1 MNMIATAQRPGEN
14 EAMADIDL
22 RIRNTFAVLG
32 KVAQGIIDG
41 NITAVIT
48 SGAAGCG
55 KTYTLEKALQKAES
69 DGLVNF
75 QSVKGA
81 MSAIGLY
88 RQLWECREPG
98 SVLVIDDCDGIFGD
112 LDALN
117 LLKAALDTGKSRK
130 VHWNK
135 ESRVLDDEGID
146 RVFEFEGAVVFITNI
161 DFTAEIEAD
170 KKMSPHYKALMSRCM
185 YVDLGIHSKR
195 EILVRVG
202 QVVFSQSFLKEN
214 GITKVQSQEMMK
226 WLAPNLSRVRV
237 LSIRTVLQLASL
249 VKTDEDWKSMAEAI
263 MLKPRR
269 HVDTEV

>member
-1 MNMIATAQRPGEN
+1 MQVSTTATAEI
-14 EAMADIDL
+14 ELESMTEIDG
-22 RIRNTFAVLG
+22 RIRNTFSVLN
-32 KVAQGIIDG
+32 KVAKGIVNRYIRS
-41 NITAVIT
+41 VIV

-55 KTYTLEKALQKAES
+55 KTYTLETALVEAEAQ
-69 DGLVNF
+69 DKIRY

-88 RQLWECREPG
+88 RQLFECSEVG
-98 SVLVIDDCDGIFGD
+98 NVLVIDDCDSIFGD

-135 ESRVLDDEGID
+135 ESKVLDGEGVP
-146 RVFEFEGAVVFITNI
+146 RQFEFKGAVVFITNI

-170 KKMSPHYKALMSRCM
+170 KKMTPHYKALLSRCM

-195 EILVRVG
+195 EILVRIS
-202 QVVFSQSFLKEN
+202 QVVRSHEFLADNDMQEPEA
-214 GITKVQSQEMMK
+214 QEMML
-226 WLAPNLSRVRV
+226 WLNLNITRLRT

-249 VKTDEDWKSMAEAI
+249 VKSDKDWKNMAMAV
-263 MLKPRR
+263 MLRSR
-269 HVDTEV
+269 